1 MRRFLKEEKGDSMM
15 LLLFIIPLF
24 VMIAIVVLAVS
35 TVYTSESHVRGL
47 LERSVS
53 VSVDASQNN
62 YGVRDLA
69 FTVTPDQVRL
79 IIEQRLLNAGFSDNG
94 DNSYSYGDKYKITEM
109 TITTDGDE
117 LKINADLRVDM
128 PWRVTNSF
136 NVVNLAIDVQSHI
149 LFY

>member
-1 MRRFLKEEKGDSMM
+1 MRRFFKEEKGDSMM

-35 TVYTSESHVRGL
+35 TVYTSESHARGL

-53 VSVDASQNN
+53 VAVDASQNN

-69 FTVTPDQVRL
+69 FNVTPDLVKP
-79 IIEQRLLNAGFSDNG
+79 IIQQRLLDAGLTENG
-94 DNSYSYGDKYKITEM
+94 DGSYSYGDTYKITDM
-109 TITTDGDE
+109 TIATDGDE
-117 LKINADLRVDM
+117 LKINADLNINM
-128 PWRVTNSF
+128 PWRITNDFS
-136 NVVNLAIDVQSHI
+136 VVNVAIDIQSHI